1 MIFHYVIFFFLI
13 QGPTALCA
21 HQGISDF
28 SSSMAMEEHGWDLTA
43 INKDTRLVLTQS
55 ACEKRLNILESHSWM
70 VQQWS
75 ATMISTEFWGVG
87 AATLEFG
94 NCNNEGEVTVLLDD
108 GEIAK
113 SKLNEDMS
121 NVTFNVD
128 EGSILTIRADDKAI
142 IRLFSLELKCGK

>member
-1 MIFHYVIFFFLI
+1 
-13 QGPTALCA
+13 
-21 HQGISDF
+21 
-28 SSSMAMEEHGWDLTA
+28 
-43 INKDTRLVLTQS
+43 
-55 ACEKRLNILESHSWM
+55 M